1 MIIPVKD
8 KIVRELVST
17 VDGVSVINGINKENP
32 NIIPLT

>member
-1 MIIPVKD
+1 MITPVKD
-8 KIVRELVST
+8 KIVRELISI